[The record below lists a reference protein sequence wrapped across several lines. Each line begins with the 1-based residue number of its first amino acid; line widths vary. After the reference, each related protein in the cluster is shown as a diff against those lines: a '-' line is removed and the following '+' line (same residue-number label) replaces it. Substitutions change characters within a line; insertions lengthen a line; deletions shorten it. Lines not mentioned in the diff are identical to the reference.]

1 MISVRRLI
9 FLLSVAVAVAVAIV
23 GIAAGARP
31 ESNDRKDPEPG
42 STVNRGK
49 AIADARRRLRSFV
62 PPPKSHRV
70 PALPK
75 SLQLGGPGLR
85 PGSPRYID
93 VHEFWVST
101 ESVEAVR
108 SYLETHTPPGSRH
121 SITSEAGDRGGT
133 YRWDYGYSWPEL
145 PNVADNR
152 EVLAG
157 VVARPG
163 GGSAIRVD
171 AQATYVEPKPEGERV
186 PNGAGYLE
194 AEEVLGRTVRLVGT
208 AEVAKIVAT
217 SKLIDGFSILQRN
230 GPEECGFIPSERATL
245 KGTFRRS
252 RGGRV
257 LATTEQTLP
266 AGYCDYIG
274 LTVRGKKSP
283 RLLYDEGQSLVK
295 ALQSLLGRKY
305 KTPLT
310 AGIEG
315 L

>member
-1 MISVRRLI
+1 MSIRRLAV
-9 FLLSVAVAVAVAIV
+9 FLAIALAVAVAIV
-23 GIAAGARP
+23 GVAVGARP
-31 ESNDRKDPEPG
+31 ASTERKAPEPG

-62 PPPKSHRV
+62 PPPESRRV

-75 SLQLGGPGLR
+75 SLRLRGPGIR
-85 PGSPRYID
+85 PASPRYVD
-93 VHEFWVST
+93 VHAFWVSA

-121 SITSEAGDRGGT
+121 SITSEAANRGGV

-145 PNVADNR
+145 PNVADDR
-152 EVLAG
+152 ELLAG

-171 AQATYVEPKPEGERV
+171 AQATYVEPRPKGERI
-186 PNGAGYLE
+186 PGGAGYLE
-194 AEEVLGRTVRLVGT
+194 AEEVLGHKTRLVGT
-208 AEVAKIVAT
+208 SEEARIVAT
-217 SKLIDGFSILQRN
+217 TKLIDGFPILQRN
-230 GPEECGFIPSERATL
+230 GPEECGFIPSERVTL
-245 KGTFRRS
+245 RGTFRRS

-266 AGYCDYIG
+266 AGFCDYIG

-283 RLLYDEGQSLVK
+283 RLLYDQGEGLVK
-295 ALQSLLGRKY
+295 ALQGLLGRKY
-305 KTPLT
+305 KKPLT